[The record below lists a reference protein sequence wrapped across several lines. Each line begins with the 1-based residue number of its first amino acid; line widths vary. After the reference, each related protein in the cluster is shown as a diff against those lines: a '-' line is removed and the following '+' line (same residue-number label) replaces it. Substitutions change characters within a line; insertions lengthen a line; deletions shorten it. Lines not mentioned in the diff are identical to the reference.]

1 MAATSVPTGTIL
13 ERLSETPRRIAAL
26 TAGMSAAQAQRSPS
40 PDEWCVND
48 VLAHLR
54 ACADV
59 WGGHIEAILAEDE
72 PARQGV
78 NPRTWIKRTNYPDQ
92 PFASSLR
99 SFTRQRAKLLALLE
113 PLPESDW
120 SRSAT
125 VMAWN
130 IPNRRTMRSFA
141 EHLARHERTHLK
153 QIEHIVAAVTR

>member
-1 MAATSVPTGTIL
+1 MGRVYRSRFAERNRPAQSVVERVQPVGAPMAATSVPTGTIL

-92 PFASSLR
+92 
-99 SFTRQRAKLLALLE
+99 
-113 PLPESDW
+113 
-120 SRSAT
+120 
-125 VMAWN
+125 
-130 IPNRRTMRSFA
+130 
-141 EHLARHERTHLK
+141 
-153 QIEHIVAAVTR
+153 